1 MNSFLSWIGGKK
13 LLRERIC
20 NGFPEKYDK
29 YVEVFG
35 GAGWVLFN
43 QERPGKTEIY
53 NDYNSELVNLF
64 RCMKYHQEELKRQ
77 LSYLLNSREL
87 FQDFLAQYNVRGLTD
102 IQRATRFFMI
112 LKTSYGSKMTTY
124 GCVKRNVENM
134 TGMFEEIQK
143 RLNTVVI
150 ENLDFEKLIKQQ
162 DRENTFFF
170 LDPPYFG
177 TEKYYK
183 NADFTKEDHERLY
196 NIVKDVKGKFLI
208 SYNDCEYI
216 RELYKDF
223 KIEEVTRFS
232 NLTAAL
238 DEKKEYK
245 EILIKN
251 Y

>member
-13 LLRERIC
+13 LLREKIC
-20 NGFPEKYDK
+20 NNFPKKYNK

-43 QERPGKTEIY
+43 EERPAKTEIY

-64 RCMKYHQEELKRQ
+64 RCVKYHASEVKKELQ
-77 LSYLLNSREL
+77 FLLNSREI
-87 FQDFLAQYNVRGLTD
+87 FKDFLENYNKKGFTD
-102 IQRATRFFMI
+102 IQRAARFFMI
-112 LKTSYGSKMTTY
+112 IKTSYAAKLQCF
-124 GCVKRNVENM
+124 GCVKRNIENM
-134 TGMFEEIQK
+134 TSMLEEIQK

-150 ENLDFEKLIKQQ
+150 ENEDFEKIIKQH
-162 DRENTFFF
+162 DSVDTFFF
-170 LDPPYFG
+170 LDPPYVD

-183 NADFTKEDHERLY
+183 NVEFSKEDHQRLFESLK
-196 NIVKDVKGKFLI
+196 NVKGKFLV

-216 RELYKDF
+216 RQLYKDYN
-223 KIEEVTRFS
+223 IEEVSRFS
-232 NLTAAL
+232 NLTTKSA
-238 DEKKEYK
+238 ERKKYN

>member
-13 LLRERIC
+13 SLRSKIC
-20 NGFPEKYDK
+20 EQFPEKYEK

-35 GAGWVLFN
+35 GAGWVLFHE
-43 QERPGKTEIY
+43 ERPGKTEVY

-64 RCMKYHQEELKRQ
+64 RCVKYHAEEVKKELK
-77 LSYLLNSREL
+77 YMLNSREI
-87 FQDFLAQYNVRGLTD
+87 FQDFLAQYNLRGLTD
-102 IQRATRFFMI
+102 IQRAVRFFM
-112 LKTSYGSKMTTY
+112 LVKTSYGAKLTTY

-134 TGMFEEIQK
+134 TGMLEEIQK

-150 ENLDFEKLIKQQ
+150 ENEDFEKLIKVQ

-170 LDPPYFG
+170 LDPPYYG

-183 NADFTKEDHERLY
+183 NVDFSKADHERLF
-196 NIVKDVKGKFLI
+196 NAVKDIKGKFMI

-216 RELYKDF
+216 RNLYKDF
-223 KIEEVTRFS
+223 KIEEVERFS

-238 DEKKEYK
+238 EEKKQYK

>member
-1 MNSFLSWIGGKK
+1 MNSFLKWIGGKK
-13 LLRERIC
+13 LLRDKIC
-20 NGFPEKYDK
+20 NEFPENYEKYI
-29 YVEVFG
+29 EVFG

-43 QERPGKTEIY
+43 EERKGKTEIF
-53 NDYNSELVNLF
+53 NDYNSELINLY
-64 RCMKYHQEELKRQ
+64 RCVKYHASEVKKELQ
-77 LSYLLNSREL
+77 YMLNSREI
-87 FQDFLAQYNVRGLTD
+87 FQDFLAQYNTRGLTD
-102 IQRATRFFMI
+102 IQRAVRYFMI
-112 LKTSYGSKMTTY
+112 IKTSYAAKLQCF

-134 TGMFEEIQK
+134 TGMLEEIQK

-150 ENLDFEKLIKQQ
+150 ENEDFEKLINTQ
-162 DRENTFFF
+162 DKETSFFF

-183 NADFTKEDHERLY
+183 NVEFTKEDHERLY
-196 NIVKDVKGKFLI
+196 NTLKNIKGKFLI

-223 KIEEVTRFS
+223 KIEQISRFS
-232 NLTAAL
+232 NLTTTQ
-238 DEKKEYK
+238 EERKQYN

>member
-1 MNSFLSWIGGKK
+1 MNF
-13 LLRERIC
+13 
-20 NGFPEKYDK
+20 
-29 YVEVFG
+29 
-35 GAGWVLFN
+35 
-43 QERPGKTEIY
+43 
-53 NDYNSELVNLF
+53 
-64 RCMKYHQEELKRQ
+64 
-77 LSYLLNSREL
+77 LLNSREL

-102 IQRATRFFMI
+102 IQRAIRFFMLI
-112 LKTSYGSKMTTY
+112 KTSYGSKLTTY
-124 GCVKRNVENM
+124 GCVKRNIENM

-150 ENLDFEKLIKQQ
+150 ENLDFEKLIKLQ
-162 DRENTFFF
+162 DKESTFFF

-183 NADFTKEDHERLY
+183 NVDFTKEDHERLY
-196 NIVKDVKGKFLI
+196 NTVKNIKGKFLI

-223 KIEEVTRFS
+223 NVEEVTRFS

-238 DEKKEYK
+238 EEKKEYK

>member
-13 LLRERIC
+13 LLREKIC
-20 NGFPEKYDK
+20 EQFPESYEK

-35 GAGWVLFN
+35 GAAWVLFYK
-43 QERPGKTEIY
+43 ERPGKTEIY

-64 RCMKYHQEELKRQ
+64 KCVKYHAGEVKKELQ
-77 LSYLLNSREL
+77 YFLNSREL
-87 FQDFLAQYNVRGLTD
+87 FKDFLEQYNMRGLTD
-102 IQRATRFFMI
+102 IQRAVRFFMLI
-112 LKTSYGSKMTTY
+112 KTSYGAKLSTY

-134 TGMFEEIQK
+134 TIMLDEIQK
-143 RLNTVVI
+143 RLNTVII
-150 ENLDFEKLIKQQ
+150 ENEDFEKLIKTQ
-162 DRENTFFF
+162 DRENVFFF

-183 NADFTKEDHERLY
+183 SVDFKEEDHERLF
-196 NIVKDVKGKFLI
+196 NTLKNVKGKFLL
-208 SYNDCEYI
+208 SYNDCNYI
-216 RELYKDF
+216 RNLYKDYN
-223 KIEEVTRFS
+223 IEEVQRFS

-238 DEKKEYK
+238 DEKKQFK